1 MKHLKLQVP
10 AILAIFLYII
20 LFLLIIVV
28 PIIDRK
34 KIPTNLTPIQENPTE
49 TPIQKIEK
57 QKKNIPIKISK
68 TVELNIKTPD
78 ESGEVVSDIINHD
91 NVLNLVNQERFKVGL
106 AILKRN
112 YTLDRV
118 AEDKLEDMV
127 EYGYWSHT
135 NPETLSNPWV
145 WFEKEEYN
153 YKYAGEN
160 LGRRFKTVQ
169 NLVAG
174 WMASEKHKENI
185 LKPEY
190 KETGIAIGK
199 QGEFLL
205 VVQVFG
211 AE

>member
-10 AILAIFLYII
+10 SILAIFLYII

-153 YKYAGEN
+153 YKYA
-160 LGRRFKTVQ
+160 
-169 NLVAG
+169 
-174 WMASEKHKENI
+174 
-185 LKPEY
+185 
-190 KETGIAIGK
+190 
-199 QGEFLL
+199 
-205 VVQVFG
+205 
-211 AE
+211 